1 MKKIVKENWYILL
14 YLLTA
19 VTALVIRPLT
29 GEEIVSYP
37 WDTISFIF
45 MFIITAE
52 GIRKEKLALPV
63 FRVLNSVRSTPFLIF
78 LILLS
83 TFVFTLFLPDYAV
96 VLMMLPFV
104 IRLLRESNKAQY
116 TSETVAMIVLLSEIT
131 GLVTPYSMGNI
142 PLFYNRGTSFS
153 VYAST
158 LLIPFACV
166 LVVFILEAFILFRKT
181 KGDEIYLHI
190 EKEDYWDNERKGK
203 RILYP
208 AFLIVLLF
216 GRRFNTI
223 DLLIVVALAYIILDR
238 EVYKVFNWGYFI
250 TAILII
256 TSAYT
261 LGRIIPEGTLAETLI
276 SILFTRTGGAV
287 ACGNSITAV
296 RHSLPSVV
304 LTFSL
309 PFICA
314 LRELE
319 GNERKSFVKEYVLL
333 AIAVLIVLT
342 VFSLIG

>member
-1 MKKIVKENWYILL
+1 MKKLFKENWYTLL

-19 VTALVIRPLT
+19 AAAIVIRPLT

-37 WDTISFIF
+37 WDTLCFIF
-45 MFIITAE
+45 MFMITAE

-83 TFVFTLFLPDYAV
+83 TFVFTLFLPGYAV
-96 VLMMLPFV
+96 VLIMLPFV
-104 IRLLRESNKAQY
+104 IKLLKESNREKY
-116 TSETVAMIVLLSEIT
+116 TTKTAAMIVLLSEIT
-131 GLVTPYSMGNI
+131 GLVTPCSFGNI
-142 PLFYNRGTSFS
+142 PLFYNRDTSFS

-166 LVVFILEAFILFRKT
+166 LVVFVLEAFILFRKT
-181 KGDEIYLHI
+181 KNDEIYLHI

-223 DLLIVVALAYIILDR
+223 DLLLVVALAYVILDR
-238 EVYKVFNWGYFI
+238 EVYRTFNWGFFI
-250 TAILII
+250 TVALII

-261 LGRIIPEGTLAETLI
+261 IGRIIPEETLSETLI
-276 SILFTRTGGAV
+276 SILFTRAGGAV
-287 ACGNSITAV
+287 ARGNSITAV
-296 RHSLPSVV
+296 RHSLPSAV

-319 GNERKSFVKEYVLL
+319 GKEKKAFVKEYILL
-333 AIAVLIVLT
+333 TLPVLIVLT